1 MQIHS
6 WSFVLQIASFCPF
19 GTVTTSTT
27 YRCDSLLMIIF
38 ECYVCV
44 GCNCMFLLTLGPK
57 GRIVNIFLFQFYL
70 WLTNV
75 PMTFLGIEIS
85 WVFIYLFFFF
95 SRLCSGRILGLM
107 VVVVIL
113 INTGK
118 ITRCCDQLCLVI
130 RSLNQSMV
138 FLSLQFIYLF
148 FQSHYIEFW
157 KLNLWII
164 VFCWYK

>member
-118 ITRCCDQLCLVI
+118 ITRWLWPTMFSDKKLKSKYGFFVFTIHLFIFPITLYWVLEVK
-130 RSLNQSMV
+130 SLNYC
-138 FLSLQFIYLF
+138 LLLI
-148 FQSHYIEFW
+148 
-157 KLNLWII
+157 
-164 VFCWYK
+164 